1 MPRLEVNPADVSPVD
16 QLIETVVKKLQANR
30 HVLQKS
36 PDYGRLIWR
45 RKKGELEIDLEL
57 KI

>member
-1 MPRLEVNPADVSPVD
+1 MNYRPNNIAAVD
-16 QLIETVVKKLQANR
+16 KLIEALLKKLQSNR
-30 HVLQKS
+30 EVLQKS

-45 RKKGELEIDLEL
+45 RKNGEIEIDLEL